1 MNLLK
6 IRKLRMPL
14 VLCLSGLFATGC
26 SRPEDKSGGSNASE
40 KSGET
45 EMVDTWEY
53 HRDDMLDLSAFGRW
67 PALGGAYLNSF
78 SSAEDLKATWEG
90 AKPPFAWSVEIGSG
104 YSVPVVGEDEL
115 YVFHRVGDEEFID
128 CRNLETGELRWQFG
142 QPTAYECEVAYSN
155 GPYSTPALDEERLY
169 ALGTESK
176 LYCLRRSDG
185 ELVWI
190 RYLQDEYEPEAG
202 DFPVGSSPL
211 VVGDKVF
218 VNLGGTKG
226 KSTVVAF
233 DKLSGEPLWTA
244 LDDGRS
250 YATPRYAKVAGV
262 EHLLIFSDKYL
273 SSLNPENGE
282 VRWQVEF
289 GVKKSPN
296 RVNAVSPLV
305 VGNKVIATAGPG
317 RGAICLLLQPD
328 GSQREVWQ
336 IPRNLD
342 SQFNNIVSVNDLLF
356 GFTSKWNRQAQFR
369 CINLSDGEIR
379 WEWPAEL
386 GRGSI
391 AVADGK
397 FYLLGEEGNFAV
409 LDIDANEPQMLY
421 RSTEPLLDGP
431 TYSAP
436 VIVGGQMILRNE
448 KQLIS
453 IDLQP

>member
-1 MNLLK
+1 MNSM
-6 IRKLRMPL
+6 RCCNFRWYS
-14 VLCLSGLFATGC
+14 VLCGCLLWGQGC
-26 SRPEDKSGGSNASE
+26 SSPDSSLKETPKTTQETGTKTVDSWKYHAS
-40 KSGET
+40 
-45 EMVDTWEY
+45 DT
-53 HRDDMLDLSAFGRW
+53 LDLSGFGQW
-67 PALGGAYLNSF
+67 PAMGGPFLNSY
-78 SSAEDLKATWEG
+78 SPAENLRTRWDG
-90 AKPPFAWSVEIGSG
+90 PKPEFQWAVDIGEG
-104 YSVPVVGEDEL
+104 YSVPIVGIDEL
-115 YVFHRVGDEEFID
+115 YVFHRIGDEEIID
-128 CRNLETGELRWQFG
+128 CRDLATGEVRWKNE
-142 QPTAYECEVAYSN
+142 QPTQYKCEVAYSE
-155 GPYSTPALDEERLY
+155 GPYSTPAIDDERLY

-176 LYCLRRSDG
+176 LYCLSRDDG

-190 RYLQDEYEPEAG
+190 RDLQLEYEPEDG

-211 VVGDKVF
+211 VVGDKVY

-226 KSTVVAF
+226 DSTVVAF
-233 DKLSGEPLWTA
+233 DKLTGEPQWTA
-244 LDDGRS
+244 LNDGRS
-250 YATPRYAKVAGV
+250 YASPRYANVAGV

-305 VGNKVIATAGPG
+305 VGNKVLATAGPG
-317 RGAICLLLQPD
+317 RGAICLLLLPD
-328 GSQREVWQ
+328 GGHRELWQ

-369 CINLSDGEIR
+369 CINIRDGEIR

-409 LDIDANEPQMLY
+409 LEINTNEPNVLY
-421 RSTEPLLDGP
+421 RSTEPLLEGP

-436 VIVGGQMILRNE
+436 VIVGQQMILRNE
-448 KQLIS
+448 KQLVS
-453 IDLQP
+453 IDLKP